1 MNLNDENIK
10 KIQKWNDEKFENI
23 SNLFPSLE
31 LAIEFKRKFLNN
43 KADFIIYSINFSEK
57 DSNLLFNDFREDF
70 HKNDYNFNNG
80 NFCLRK
86 NLLKKKS

>member
-10 KIQKWNDEKFENI
+10 KIQKRTDEKYEKI

-43 KADFIIYSINFSEK
+43 KADSIIYSINFSEK
-57 DSNLLFNDFREDF
+57 DSNLLFNDFVVSSPE
-70 HKNDYNFNNG
+70 N
-80 NFCLRK
+80 
-86 NLLKKKS
+86 STV